1 MAKNV
6 LIYET
11 LNDVKQMKAKKTS
24 EGLMQLS
31 GVFGVC
37 GVKNNNSRIYEKN
50 NYKAMV
56 VEMQKRIKE
65 SPILGELEHP
75 ATMNITLENVSHKI
89 DSIDIDENGVVTGTI
104 TLLNTPKGKI
114 AQAIVEGGAPLFIS
128 SRAQGNVDANGI
140 VTLETLQTYD
150 LVGSPGFSQ
159 AKLHLNENQVI
170 ESICESC
177 FYIEDKSIEDKSVDE
192 GCCDKKKCDKEC
204 AKECEEECEKK
215 EKVNDK
221 SKDKSKDQFKENKE
235 INIDMD
241 QVILE
246 KLTKRISALE
256 AKVNTQAQVIAEGV
270 ENWIKKEYTPVIE
283 NWINTEVIPECK
295 GNADAEKIC
304 EAVQK
309 WVVEEYS
316 PEVEKWVK
324 EDVMPECGNTELIAE
339 AVQKWVVEE
348 YSPEIQKWI
357 VEHYSPEVQKWIVE
371 HYSPEVEKWITEEY
385 SNGVQ
390 GWVVEHFAPEI
401 QNWIVEEYSPVVNDW
416 TNAVVSEGAKKDT
429 ESSLESI
436 QEALKLID
444 TQSKP
449 VYNRQV
455 VTEALS
461 VKTDEDAPK
470 FIREMPEDCKAKW
483 NMASDAVKESI
494 YRRSKLYNFMNEGAI
509 QKFWESIN
517 FEDTKPIE
525 NMYEGLDTIEDAR
538 ERAIRAGF
546 RRNRKF

>member
-11 LNDVKQMKAKKTS
+11 LNDVKQMKTKKTS

-37 GVKNNNSRIYEKN
+37 GIKNNNSRIYEKN

-56 VEMQKRIKE
+56 VEMQKRIQQ

-159 AKLHLNENQVI
+159 AKLHLNENQII

-177 FYIEDKSIEDKSVDE
+177 FYIESKDTNE
-192 GCCDKKKCDKEC
+192 KETIDS
-204 AKECEEECEKK
+204 
-215 EKVNDK
+215 NDK
-221 SKDKSKDQFKENKE
+221 IEENNKN
-235 INIDMD
+235 INMNDRL
-241 QVILE
+241 LE
-246 KLTKRISALE
+246 KLANRISALE
-256 AKVNTQAQVIAEGV
+256 AKVDEQAKIIAEGV
-270 ENWIKKEYTPVIE
+270 ESWVKKEYTPVIE
-283 NWINTEVIPECK
+283 NWITTEVIPECK
-295 GNADAEKIC
+295 SNVDANKIC

-309 WVVEEYS
+309 WVIEEYS
-316 PEVEKWVK
+316 PELENWVK
-324 EDVMPECGNTELIAE
+324 EDVMPECGNMETIAE
-339 AVQKWVVEE
+339 GVQKWVIEE

-357 VEHYSPEVQKWIVE
+357 VEHYSPEVQRWIVE

-385 SNGVQ
+385 SNGVE

-401 QNWIVEEYSPVVNDW
+401 QNWIVEEYSPAVNEW
-416 TNAVVSEGAKKDT
+416 TNKKVDESIAEGAKKDT
-429 ESSLESI
+429 KSSLESI

-461 VKTDEDAPK
+461 VKTEEDAPK
-470 FIREMPEDCKAKW
+470 FIREMPEDCRAKW

-525 NMYEGLDTIEDAR
+525 NVYEGLNSIEDAR

>member
-11 LNDVKQMKAKKTS
+11 LNDVKQMKTKKTS

-37 GVKNNNSRIYEKN
+37 GIKNNNSRIYEKN

-56 VEMQKRIKE
+56 VEMQKRIQQ

-128 SRAQGNVDANGI
+128 SRAQGNVDANGV

-159 AKLHLNENQVI
+159 AKLHLNENQVV

-177 FYIEDKSIEDKSVDE
+177 FYIEDKSLDE
-192 GCCDKKKCDKEC
+192 GCCGKG
-204 AKECEEECEKK
+204 KECEEECEKK
-215 EKVNDK
+215 NKKDKKVNK
-221 SKDKSKDQFKENKE
+221 EKEIKENNE
-235 INIDMD
+235 NINMD
-241 QVILE
+241 DRLLE
-246 KLTKRISALE
+246 KLANRISALE
-256 AKVNTQAQVIAEGV
+256 AKVDEQAKIIAEGV
-270 ENWIKKEYTPVIE
+270 ESWVKKEYTPVIE
-283 NWINTEVIPECK
+283 NWIMTEVVPECK
-295 GNADAEKIC
+295 SNVDANKIC

-309 WVVEEYS
+309 WVIEEYS
-316 PEVEKWVK
+316 PELENWVK
-324 EDVMPECGNTELIAE
+324 EDVMPECGNIETIAE
-339 AVQKWVVEE
+339 GVQKWVIEE

-357 VEHYSPEVQKWIVE
+357 VEHYSPEVQRWIVE

-385 SNGVQ
+385 SNGVE

-401 QNWIVEEYSPVVNDW
+401 QNWIVEEYSPAVNEW
-416 TNAVVSEGAKKDT
+416 TNKKVDESIAEGAKKDT
-429 ESSLESI
+429 KSSLESI

-470 FIREMPEDCKAKW
+470 FIREMPEDCRAKW

-525 NMYEGLDTIEDAR
+525 NVYEGLDSIEDAR

>member
-11 LNDVKQMKAKKTS
+11 LNDVKQMKTKKTS

-37 GVKNNNSRIYEKN
+37 GIKNNNSRIYEKN

-56 VEMQKRIKE
+56 VEMQKRIQQ

-128 SRAQGNVDANGI
+128 SRAQGNVDANGV

-159 AKLHLNENQVI
+159 AKLHLNENQVV

-177 FYIEDKSIEDKSVDE
+177 FYIEDKSLDE
-192 GCCDKKKCDKEC
+192 GCCGKG
-204 AKECEEECEKK
+204 KECEEECEKK
-215 EKVNDK
+215 GKKDKKVNK
-221 SKDKSKDQFKENKE
+221 EKEIKENNE
-235 INIDMD
+235 NINMD
-241 QVILE
+241 DRLLE
-246 KLTKRISALE
+246 KLANRISALE
-256 AKVNTQAQVIAEGV
+256 AKVDEQAKIIAEGV
-270 ENWIKKEYTPVIE
+270 ESWVKKEYTPVIE
-283 NWINTEVIPECK
+283 NWIMTKVVPECK
-295 GNADAEKIC
+295 SNVDANKIC

-309 WVVEEYS
+309 WVIEEYS
-316 PEVEKWVK
+316 PELENWVK
-324 EDVMPECGNTELIAE
+324 EDVMPECGNIETIAE
-339 AVQKWVVEE
+339 GVQKWVIEE

-357 VEHYSPEVQKWIVE
+357 VEHYSPEVQRWIVE

-385 SNGVQ
+385 SNGVE

-401 QNWIVEEYSPVVNDW
+401 QNWIVEEYSPAVNEW
-416 TNAVVSEGAKKDT
+416 TNKKVDESIAEGAKKDT
-429 ESSLESI
+429 KSSLESI

-470 FIREMPEDCKAKW
+470 FIREMPEDCRAKW

-525 NMYEGLDTIEDAR
+525 NVYEGLDSIEDAR

>member
-11 LNDVKQMKAKKTS
+11 LNDVKQMKTKKTS

-75 ATMNITLENVSHKI
+75 ASMNITLENVSHKI

-159 AKLHLNENQVI
+159 AKLHLNENQVV

-177 FYIEDKSIEDKSVDE
+177 FYIENVDDKNDYLIENME
-192 GCCDKKKCDKEC
+192 IEKEPV
-204 AKECEEECEKK
+204 KEEENNIK
-215 EKVNDK
+215 ENIKE
-221 SKDKSKDQFKENKE
+221 ENKE
-235 INIDMD
+235 TDIDMD

-246 KLTKRISALE
+246 KLTKRINALE
-256 AKVNTQAQVIAEGV
+256 KQVNEQQRIIAEGV
-270 ENWIKKEYTPVIE
+270 ETWIKKEYTPVIE
-283 NWINTEVIPECK
+283 NWIKTEVIPECK
-295 GNADAEKIC
+295 SNIDAEKIC

-309 WVVEEYS
+309 WIVEEYS

-324 EDVMPECGNTELIAE
+324 EDVMPECGNNELIAE
-339 AVQKWVVEE
+339 AVQKWIVEE
-348 YSPEIQKWI
+348 
-357 VEHYSPEVQKWIVE
+357 YSPEVQKWIVE

-390 GWVVEHFAPEI
+390 GWVIEHFAPEI
-401 QNWIVEEYSPVVNDW
+401 QNWIIEEYSPEVDNW
-416 TNAVVSEGAKKDT
+416 MNKAITESQNKDT
-429 ESSLESI
+429 KSSLEEI

-449 VYNRQV
+449 VYTRQMV
-455 VTEALS
+455 SEAMQ

-470 FIREMPEDCKAKW
+470 FVREMPEEYKAKW

-509 QKFWESIN
+509 EKFWSTIN

-525 NMYEGLDTIEDAR
+525 NTFESLNSIEDAR